1 MRARDLLCLNWTSIY
16 PGWVDLSLLAQSIC
30 CNCTIFNQ
38 QRRDHLTRFKQVR
51 DALRIDNVKL
61 RHQGGLVSHLD
72 LLRDFED
79 QVDKVAFTA

>member
-1 MRARDLLCLNWTSIY
+1 LQAENESKRFT
-16 PGWVDLSLLAQSIC
+16 LSELDVHLSR
-30 CNCTIFNQ
+30 
-38 QRRDHLTRFKQVR
+38 RRDHLTRFKQVR